1 MSDFFV
7 YKIALRCGSC
17 NWGPCASLLLLP
29 SQLVNRKRKHRS
41 HVSDG
46 MCVFKSL
53 FAFCFTKEKGD
64 FSSRQ
69 CPQKCYHSWRVCGER
84 HSCDGR
90 ECARTLSLAEGEDET
105 KWRWDVVS
113 AFTSFI
119 IGRCTALGWSGP
131 DIASRYRCQRPQ
143 HPPRWPACW
152 QRTSLGPSSASG
164 PERCVDRC
172 CN

>member
-1 MSDFFV
+1 MQVVLAWMSDFFV

-17 NWGPCASLLLLP
+17 NWGSCASLILLP
-29 SQLVNRKRKHRS
+29 SELVNRRRKHSS

-53 FAFCFTKEKGD
+53 FAFCFTKEKCD

-113 AFTSFI
+113 AFASSFI
-119 IGRCTALGWSGP
+119 IGRCTALSAGAVLTSQVV
-131 DIASRYRCQRPQ
+131 RCTP
-143 HPPRWPACW
+143 
-152 QRTSLGPSSASG
+152 G
-164 PERCVDRC
+164 PEIIVILD
-172 CN
+172 